1 MQLNAPR
8 LPLCELPCDVSCMP
22 SDVTCVMCNSAEGE
36 DSKIKSRFRE
46 VYSRVKND
54 QVSSHTKL
62 ASLSGVVL

>member
-1 MQLNAPR
+1 MG
-8 LPLCELPCDVSCMP
+8 CMP

-54 QVSSHTKL
+54 QVSSHTQL
-62 ASLSGVVL
+62 VSLSGVVL